1 MQEAARRGTNLHA
14 ILAAMRT
21 IGDLP
26 RSLAWQCA
34 REDVDDSEAD
44 EYRTTLTE
52 AIEAGGDTVCEWF
65 DPGYKVY
72 AERSIYVPDADESF
86 RPDRVIVRPDGSVV
100 VVDYKFTAETRK
112 SHHRQVSHY
121 VELLHRLGRPSV
133 EGYIWYPVMK
143 KIIKV

>member
-1 MQEAARRGTNLHA
+1 M
-14 ILAAMRT
+14 
-21 IGDLP
+21 
-26 RSLAWQCA
+26 S
-34 REDVDDSEAD
+34 
-44 EYRTTLTE
+44 
-52 AIEAGGDTVCEWF
+52 EWF

-121 VELLHRLGRPSV
+121 VELLHRTWAPVGRRLYMVSCN
-133 EGYIWYPVMK
+133 EK
-143 KIIKV
+143 NNKSIKTALD